1 MELSETIV
9 SLSIK
14 NTDYVATITLV
25 NILKRIIMNYKEL
38 GTVNIQDIEDSSIV
52 LGENEYL
59 LKVDGQMGFMVKL
72 NKDGSIPKAFKDWCR
87 YGSANLSEQVYL
99 IDEEFRSG
107 WTFKDL
113 RTGMST
119 AWLQIKHP
127 LGFILE
133 INGKAFSKI
142 CSTISMDNGI
152 ITTPC
157 RFIPALKNATL
168 EVLAC

>member
-1 MELSETIV
+1 MTY
-9 SLSIK
+9 K
-14 NTDYVATITLV
+14 D
-25 NILKRIIMNYKEL
+25 LK
-38 GTVNIQDIEDSSIV
+38 TVNIEDIETGITI
-52 LGENEYL
+52 LMENQYL
-59 LKVDGQMGFMVKL
+59 LKVDGEMGFMVKL
-72 NKDGSIPKAFKDWCR
+72 NKDGSIPKAFKDWGK
-87 YGSANLSEQVYL
+87 YGSVNLAEEVY
-99 IDEEFRSG
+99 IINEEFRSG

-142 CSTISMDNGI
+142 CSTISMSNGV

-157 RFIPALKNATL
+157 RFNPSLKNATL
-168 EVLAC
+168 EVLA

>member
-1 MELSETIV
+1 
-9 SLSIK
+9 
-14 NTDYVATITLV
+14 
-25 NILKRIIMNYKEL
+25 
-38 GTVNIQDIEDSSIV
+38 
-52 LGENEYL
+52 
-59 LKVDGQMGFMVKL
+59 MVRL
-72 NKDGSIPKAFKDWCR
+72 NKDGSVPVAFKDWAS
-87 YGSANLSEQVYL
+87 YGSFNRAKAVYL

-107 WTFKDL
+107 WSFKDL

-142 CSTISMDNGI
+142 CSSISMDNGI

-157 RFIPALKNATL
+157 RFIPASKNATL
-168 EVLAC
+168 EVLEHVN